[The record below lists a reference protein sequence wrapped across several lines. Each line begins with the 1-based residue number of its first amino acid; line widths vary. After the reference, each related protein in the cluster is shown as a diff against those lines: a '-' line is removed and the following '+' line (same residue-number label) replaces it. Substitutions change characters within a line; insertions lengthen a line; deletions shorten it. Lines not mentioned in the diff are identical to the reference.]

1 VSALAERVGDRLVV
15 EGVSLVVADREPAE
29 DRARE
34 AAYADARRRAT
45 HLAEL
50 AGERLGLVAS
60 ATEGALSHHVEMEQ
74 AAPAAYRSSMDI
86 SFEGGQQAVS
96 TSVTVTF
103 QIAE

>member
-1 VSALAERVGDRLVV
+1 MSALAERVGDRLVV
-15 EGVSLVVADREPAE
+15 ESVSLVVSDRQPVE

-50 AGERLGLVAS
+50 AGERLGLVVS
-60 ATEGALSHHVEMEQ
+60 ATEGTQSRHIDLEQ
-74 AAPAAYRSSMDI
+74 AVSSRSSLDV
-86 SFEGGQQAVS
+86 SFEGGRKAVS

-103 QIAE
+103 AIEE